1 MHHLKNVV
9 LIRCAWF
16 FNSRYSIVTMSG
28 LWNEIVGLIG
38 VLSII
43 SIFFV
48 MVASPE
54 QIQQLLNTLITG
66 LIMALIIAPAIAITL
81 ILINREYKKSETEW

>member
-1 MHHLKNVV
+1 M
-9 LIRCAWF
+9 
-16 FNSRYSIVTMSG
+16 MSG

-43 SIFFV
+43 FIFFI

-54 QIQQLLNTLITG
+54 QIQQLLNMIISG
-66 LIMALIIAPAIAITL
+66 LKGFIIALAITAIAL